1 MAEPTQKSEQVENM
15 LLALGFDRRPA
26 IEQDICAKCGN
37 DARYFK
43 DEISKREYAI
53 IGWCQECQDLIYGKD
68 E

>member
-1 MAEPTQKSEQVENM
+1 MAEPTQKSEQVENH
-15 LLALGFDRRPA
+15 LLALGLDRRPA

-43 DEISKREYAI
+43 NEVSKREYPNS
-53 IGWCQECQDLIYGKD
+53 GYCQECQDHVFGKD